1 MTWFQSLPRP
11 LFLVTVLLTA
21 AMATPAKAESA
32 DSGGI
37 VLDAPRRAALVELPP
52 LVRKQLRETHLVD
65 RVVVIGFFASWCP
78 PCRPEFETLNAIRR
92 EFAHEDVEVLAV
104 NIFEDHFK
112 QDAEARLSSFLIEAS
127 PLFKVVGEGER
138 VAELFGPVTRIPT
151 TIVFARDGRPAMHFV
166 HKQGADKTHASLD
179 ELRAAVAA
187 AL

>member
-1 MTWFQSLPRP
+1 MKR
-11 LFLVTVLLTA
+11 FLLGLILLLA
-21 AMATPAKAESA
+21 AIVPPAQAES
-32 DSGGI
+32 DGI
-37 VLDAPRRAALVELPP
+37 ALDETRRVALVDLPP
-52 LVRKQLRETHLVD
+52 LVRKQLLEAHLEH

-78 PCRPEFETLNAIRR
+78 PCRPEFETLNAIRE

-112 QDAEARLSSFLIEAS
+112 KDAEARLTAFLITTS

-138 VAELFGPVTRIPT
+138 VAALFGPVTRIPT
-151 TIVFARDGRPAMHFV
+151 TFVFGRDGQPAMHFI
-166 HKQGADKTHASLD
+166 HHQGADKTHASLD

>member
-1 MTWFQSLPRP
+1 MTR
-11 LFLVTVLLTA
+11 FLLLGLILLTA
-21 AMATPAKAESA
+21 AMAAPAKAES
-32 DSGGI
+32 DGV
-37 VLDAPRRAALVELPP
+37 VLDEARRAALLELPP
-52 LVRKQLRETHLVD
+52 LVRKQLLATHLVD

-78 PCRPEFETLNAIRR
+78 PCRPEFETLNALRR

-112 QDAEARLSSFLIEAS
+112 QDAEARLTSVLIKTS

-151 TIVFARDGRPAMHFV
+151 TIVFGRDGRPAMHFI
-166 HKQGADKTHASLD
+166 HLQGADKTHASLD

>member
-1 MTWFQSLPRP
+1 MKR
-11 LFLVTVLLTA
+11 FLLLVLILLTA
-21 AMATPAKAESA
+21 AMAAPAQSKSDVAESA
-32 DSGGI
+32 DSSGI
-37 VLDAPRRAALVELPP
+37 VLDETRRAALVGLPL
-52 LVRKQLRETHLVD
+52 LVRKQLLETHLVD

-78 PCRPEFETLNAIRR
+78 PCRPEFDTLNALQR
-92 EFAHEDVEVLAV
+92 EFAGEDVEILAV

-112 QDAEARLSSFLIEAS
+112 RDAEARLASFLIKTS

-151 TIVFARDGRPAMHFV
+151 TIVFARDGRPAMHFI
-166 HKQGADKTHASLD
+166 HHQGADKTHASLD

>member
-1 MTWFQSLPRP
+1 MKQ
-11 LFLVTVLLTA
+11 LLLGLTLLLA
-21 AMATPAKAESA
+21 AIVPPAQAA
-32 DSGGI
+32 QDGI
-37 VLDAPRRAALVELPP
+37 VLDETRRAALVDLPP
-52 LVRKQLRETHLVD
+52 LVRKQLLEEHLKD

-78 PCRPEFETLNAIRR
+78 PCRPEFATLNAIRE
-92 EFAHEDVEVLAV
+92 EFDRDDVEVLAV

-112 QDAEARLSSFLIEAS
+112 KDAEARLASFLITTA

-151 TIVFARDGRPAMHFV
+151 TFVFGRDGRPAMHFI
-166 HKQGADKTHASLD
+166 HLQGADKTHASLD

>member
-1 MTWFQSLPRP
+1 MKR
-11 LFLVTVLLTA
+11 LLTIAIFLTAVLA
-21 AMATPAKAESA
+21 APLRAETDEIA
-32 DSGGI
+32 
-37 VLDAPRRAALVELPP
+37 LNEARRAALVDLPP
-52 LVRKQLRETHLVD
+52 LVRKQLLEKHLVD

-78 PCRPEFETLNAIRR
+78 PSRPEFETLNAIRE
-92 EFAHEDVEVLAV
+92 EFAREDVEVVAI

-112 QDAEARLSSFLIEAS
+112 TDAEARLMSFLIKTA

-151 TIVFARDGRPAMHFV
+151 TFVFGRDGRPAMHFI

>member
-1 MTWFQSLPRP
+1 MKRL
-11 LFLVTVLLTA
+11 LLIGVIILTA
-21 AMATPAKAESA
+21 AMALPAKAETEGLA
-32 DSGGI
+32 
-37 VLDAPRRAALVELPP
+37 LDEASRAALVELPS
-52 LVRKQLRETHLVD
+52 LVRKQLLETHLVD

-78 PCRPEFETLNAIRR
+78 PCRPEFETLNALQR

-112 QDAEARLSSFLIEAS
+112 QDSEARLASFLVKTA

-151 TIVFARDGRPAMHFV
+151 TIVFGRDGRPAMHFI
-166 HKQGADKTHASLD
+166 HLQGADKTHASLD
-179 ELRAAVAA
+179 ELRAVVAA

>member
-1 MTWFQSLPRP
+1 MKR
-11 LFLVTVLLTA
+11 LLTIAICLTAVLA
-21 AMATPAKAESA
+21 APVRAETDEIA
-32 DSGGI
+32 
-37 VLDAPRRAALVELPP
+37 LDQARRTALVDLPP
-52 LVRKQLRETHLVD
+52 LVRKQLLEEHLVD

-78 PCRPEFETLNAIRR
+78 PCRPEFETLNAIRE
-92 EFAHEDVEVLAV
+92 EFAHEDVEVVAV

-112 QDAEARLSSFLIEAS
+112 KDAEARLTSFLIKTA

-151 TIVFARDGRPAMHFV
+151 TFVFGRDGRPAMHFI

>member
-1 MTWFQSLPRP
+1 MTWSRTLLRP
-11 LFLVTVLLTA
+11 LFPALVVMAAKLSPP
-21 AMATPAKAESA
+21 AMAVSPDSSA
-32 DSGGI
+32 I

>member
-1 MTWFQSLPRP
+1 MTRRL
-11 LFLVTVLLTA
+11 LLGLIILTA
-21 AMATPAKAESA
+21 AMATPAKAETA
-32 DSGGI
+32 DSSGI
-37 VLDAPRRAALVELPP
+37 VLDETRRAALVDLPP
-52 LVRKQLRETHLVD
+52 LVRKQLLETHLVG

-78 PCRPEFETLNAIRR
+78 PCKREFETLNAIHR
-92 EFAHEDVEVLAV
+92 EFAGEDVEVLAV

-112 QDAEARLSSFLIEAS
+112 QDAEARLTSFLIKTS

-151 TIVFARDGRPAMHFV
+151 TIVFGRDGRPAMHFI
-166 HKQGADKTHASLD
+166 HLQGADKTHASLD

>member
-1 MTWFQSLPRP
+1 
-11 LFLVTVLLTA
+11 
-21 AMATPAKAESA
+21 MATPAKAESA

-37 VLDAPRRAALVELPP
+37 VLDEARRTALVHLPP
-52 LVRKQLRETHLVD
+52 LIRKQLLETHLKD

-112 QDAEARLSSFLIEAS
+112 QDAEARLSSFLIETS

-151 TIVFARDGRPAMHFV
+151 TIVFGRDGRPAMHFI
-166 HKQGADKTHASLD
+166 HRRGADKTHASLD

>member
-1 MTWFQSLPRP
+1 MIRRL
-11 LFLVTVLLTA
+11 LLGLILLTA
-21 AMATPAKAESA
+21 AMAAPAQSKSDGAEAA
-32 DSGGI
+32 DSSGI
-37 VLDAPRRAALVELPP
+37 VLDETRRAALLELPP
-52 LVRKQLRETHLVD
+52 LVRKPLLETHLVD

-78 PCRPEFETLNAIRR
+78 PCRPEFETLNALRR

-112 QDAEARLSSFLIEAS
+112 TDAEARLTSFLIETS

-138 VAELFGPVTRIPT
+138 VAALFGPVTRIPT
-151 TIVFARDGRPAMHFV
+151 TIVFGRDGRPAMHFI
-166 HKQGADKTHASLD
+166 HLQGADKTHASLD

>member
-1 MTWFQSLPRP
+1 MKRILPIAI
-11 LFLVTVLLTA
+11 LLTA
-21 AMATPAKAESA
+21 ILAAPVRAETA

-37 VLDAPRRAALVELPP
+37 ALDKARRAALVASPP
-52 LVRKQLRETHLVD
+52 LVRKQLLETHLKD

-78 PCRPEFETLNAIRR
+78 PCRPEFETLNALQR
-92 EFAHEDVEVLAV
+92 EFAEEDVEVLAV

-112 QDAEARLSSFLIEAS
+112 QDSEARLASFLVKTA

-151 TIVFARDGRPAMHFV
+151 TIVFGRDGRPAMHFI
-166 HKQGADKTHASLD
+166 HLQGADKTHASLD

>member
-1 MTWFQSLPRP
+1 MTRRL
-11 LFLVTVLLTA
+11 LLILILLTT
-21 AMATPAKAESA
+21 AMAAPASA
-32 DSGGI
+32 KSDEI
-37 VLDAPRRAALVELPP
+37 TLDEARRAALAELPP
-52 LVRKQLRETHLVD
+52 LVRKQLLEEHLVD

-78 PCRPEFETLNAIRR
+78 PCRPEFDTLNALQR
-92 EFAHEDVEVLAV
+92 EFAQEDVEVLAV

-112 QDAEARLSSFLIEAS
+112 TDAEARLTSFLIETS

-151 TIVFARDGRPAMHFV
+151 TIVFGRDGRPAMHFI
-166 HKQGADKTHASLD
+166 HLQGANKTHASLD

>member
-1 MTWFQSLPRP
+1 MTWSRTLLRP
-11 LFLVTVLLTA
+11 LFPALVVMAAILSPP
-21 AMATPAKAESA
+21 AMAESP
-32 DSGGI
+32 DSSAI

-112 QDAEARLSSFLIEAS
+112 QDAEARLASFLVETS

>member
-1 MTWFQSLPRP
+1 MKRLLSSVL
-11 LFLVTVLLTA
+11 VLLAVAIA
-21 AMATPAKAESA
+21 APAKAES
-32 DSGGI
+32 DRI
-37 VLDAPRRAALVELPP
+37 VLDAARRAALVDLPP
-52 LVRKQLRETHLVD
+52 LVRKPLLETHLVD

-78 PCRPEFETLNAIRR
+78 PCRPEFETLNALRR
-92 EFAHEDVEVLAV
+92 EFAPEDVEVLAI

-112 QDAEARLSSFLIEAS
+112 TDAEARLASFLITTS

-151 TIVFARDGRPAMHFV
+151 TIVFGRDGRPAMHFI
-166 HKQGADKTHASLD
+166 HRQGADKTHASLD

>member
-1 MTWFQSLPRP
+1 MAGGTSAVKRL
-11 LFLVTVLLTA
+11 LFLWFLLLMA
-21 AMATPAKAESA
+21 ATTSPARAEG
-32 DSGGI
+32 DGI
-37 VLDAPRRAALVELPP
+37 VLDESRRTALADLPP
-52 LVRKQLRETHLVD
+52 LVRRQLLDEHLVD

-92 EFAHEDVEVLAV
+92 EFAQEDVEVLAV

-112 QDAEARLSSFLIEAS
+112 KDAEARLTSFLIKTA

-151 TIVFARDGRPAMHFV
+151 TFVFGRDGRPAMHFI
-166 HKQGADKTHASLD
+166 HHQGADKTHASLD
-179 ELRAAVAA
+179 ELRAAVSA

>member
-1 MTWFQSLPRP
+1 MKRA
-11 LFLVTVLLTA
+11 LLTVAILA
-21 AMATPAKAESA
+21 AFLAAPARAES
-32 DSGGI
+32 DGI
-37 VLDAPRRAALVELPP
+37 ALDQARRAALVDLPP
-52 LVRKQLRETHLVD
+52 LVRTQLLEAHLTG

-78 PCRPEFETLNAIRR
+78 PCRPEFETLNAIRE
-92 EFAHEDVEVLAV
+92 EFAHEDVEVVAV

-112 QDAEARLSSFLIEAS
+112 QDLESRLASFLVKTA

-151 TIVFARDGRPAMHFV
+151 TFVFARDGQPAMHFI
-166 HKQGADKTHASLD
+166 HEQGASKTHASLD

>member
-1 MTWFQSLPRP
+1 MTRRL
-11 LFLVTVLLTA
+11 LLGLIILTA

-32 DSGGI
+32 DSSGI
-37 VLDAPRRAALVELPP
+37 VLDETRRAALVDLPP
-52 LVRKQLRETHLVD
+52 LVRKQLLETHLVG

-78 PCRPEFETLNAIRR
+78 PCKPEFETLNAIHR

-112 QDAEARLSSFLIEAS
+112 QDAEARLTSFLIKTS

-151 TIVFARDGRPAMHFV
+151 TIVFGRDGRPAMHFI
-166 HKQGADKTHASLD
+166 HLQGADKTHASLD